1 MPAANLRKSTQIK
14 SKPWSFSVFSF
25 IRDHSRQFA
34 ASVFFLCILFLSGCA
49 TTSQEESK
57 DKTPTDPMEIMLS
70 QAASQLSAPDAPK
83 SLALKDEAQV
93 EWRPDKSLRIK
104 VHEIFATR
112 VKPEHPLPLLAT
124 LNQDSQNLNIDS
136 LKLYKMDET
145 GNFKAVDPQPQAQW
159 IPPQENLPKSLSAIT
174 SVKLPDMEAGEALEV
189 RYTLETKVSSLLV
202 DKDIHDNP
210 TKPHPVAP
218 EASFAFR
225 WNDYTASKGR
235 ELTMTIPPNLELF
248 GSRQRIPSQMVVD
261 DPKVERGKEK
271 TIHMSLGA
279 IDPVPSESFQPNIQ
293 DLAPLTA
300 FTLNKSWDEAVMPYR
315 RRVKVF
321 FDGDKTKV
329 QELIG
334 EAGGTTSMAL
344 ADRVAEVKKAIEQKV
359 SWVDTGL
366 PIYLNPDRPVS
377 EIIDSGKATSHDMAV
392 LLALALRSV
401 KFNAQIYLY
410 RQAGSGELLGDLPA
424 LSQMDG
430 ILVAVLSGKD
440 TLWIDPTETLAAP
453 GVLPLSALDRK
464 ALAVLTPLNWKA
476 TPPFGAKDHRRHRD
490 VKMTISPKG
499 DLDCSVDVQAF
510 GASELALRQFFR
522 ATTDAIRRD
531 IVIKGLNKR
540 FPGALLTQ
548 YRFTDYQDLSKPLEV
563 HFQFQVPKYAKF
575 GRDGSMTFYPVVFED
590 VEEFFASL
598 RDNRQTPVLV
608 PQNFNAETEAILE
621 LPPHYKVQDL
631 PKNVAITNSAAEFSA
646 NSKVQ
651 FATLSYERYMG
662 VKDRSID
669 LGKQYKDLMA
679 VYQTVLTT
687 DRTPFKAI
695 RTK

>member
-1 MPAANLRKSTQIK
+1 MPAANLRRSTQIK

-34 ASVFFLCILFLSGCA
+34 ASVFFFFILFLSGCA

-57 DKTPTDPMEIMLS
+57 EKAPTDPMEIMLS
-70 QAASQLSAPDAPK
+70 QAASQLSVPDAPK
-83 SLALKDEAQV
+83 ALSLKDQTHV

-104 VHEIFATR
+104 VHEVFATR
-112 VKPEHPLPLLAT
+112 VKPDHPLPILAT
-124 LNQDSQNLNIDS
+124 INQDSQILNVES
-136 LKLYKMDET
+136 LKLYKIDET
-145 GNFKAVDPQPQAQW
+145 GTFKAVDPQPQAQW

-174 SVKLPDMEAGEALEV
+174 SVKLPDLEAGEALAV
-189 RYTLETKVSSLLV
+189 DYTLETKISSLLV

-225 WNDYTASKGR
+225 WNDYTPSEGR

-261 DPKVERGKEK
+261 DPNVGRDKGK
-271 TIHMSLGA
+271 TIHMSLGP
-279 IDPVPSESFQPNIQ
+279 IDPVPSESFQPNLQ
-293 DLAPLTA
+293 ELVPLTA

-321 FDGDKTKV
+321 LDGDKSKV
-329 QELIG
+329 EEMIG
-334 EAGGTTSMAL
+334 DAGGNTSMAL

-366 PIYLNPDRPVS
+366 PIYLNPDRPVT
-377 EIIDSGKATSHDMAV
+377 EIIDSGKATSHDMAI
-392 LLALALRSV
+392 LLALALRSL

-424 LSQMDG
+424 ISQMDG
-430 ILVAVLSGKD
+430 ILVAVPSGKD
-440 TLWIDPTETLAAP
+440 TLWVDPTEPLAAP

-464 ALAVLTPLNWKA
+464 ALAVLTPLNWKL

-490 VKMTISPKG
+490 VKMALNAKG

-510 GASELALRQFFR
+510 GSSELALRQFFR
-522 ATTDAIRRD
+522 ATTDEIRRE

-540 FPGALLTQ
+540 FPGVLLTQ
-548 YRFTDYQDLSKPLEV
+548 YRFTDYQDLSKPLEL
-563 HFQFQVPKYAKF
+563 HFQFQVPHYARI
-575 GRDGSMTFYPVVFED
+575 GHDGTMTFYPVVFED
-590 VEEFFASL
+590 VEEFFSTL

-608 PQNFNAETEAILE
+608 PQNFNSETEAILE
-621 LPPHYKVQDL
+621 LPPNYKIQDL
-631 PKNVAITNSAAEFSA
+631 PKNVAITNSAAEFSE

-651 FATLSYERYMG
+651 FGTLSYERYMG